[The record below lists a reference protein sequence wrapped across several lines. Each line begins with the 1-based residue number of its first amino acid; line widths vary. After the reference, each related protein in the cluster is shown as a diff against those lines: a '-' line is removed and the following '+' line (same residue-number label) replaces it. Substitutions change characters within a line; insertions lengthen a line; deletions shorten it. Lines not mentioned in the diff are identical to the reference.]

1 MLLWLFGSP
10 RLNMDRAVLV
20 KAGTGMLD
28 EDYVGLVEKKVICR
42 YDYTV
47 TNRWLVMTLELNQ
60 LDPEGEG
67 FGPDNESIDGQIT
80 SGVLITSCILT
91 CQISFRS
98 RLNAPIAVRRSGT
111 TKLFY
116 SLLLAAR
123 TAGKQKKSRMKC
135 QDSRDH
141 QTSLAQCKRPRNSR
155 EISKSNW
162 NATSWVMVKVKI
174 RRERTQLKEAT
185 FFPNLHR
192 Q

>member
-10 RLNMDRAVLV
+10 RLNMDRAVLL

-91 CQISFRS
+91 CQISFRG

-123 TAGKQKKSRMKC
+123 TAGKQKKLRMKC

-141 QTSLAQCKRPRNSR
+141 QTSLAQSKRPRNSR

-174 RRERTQLKEAT
+174 RRERTRLKDAT

>member
-10 RLNMDRAVLV
+10 RLNMDRAVLL

-91 CQISFRS
+91 CQISFRG

-123 TAGKQKKSRMKC
+123 TAGKQKKLRMKC

-141 QTSLAQCKRPRNSR
+141 KISLAQSKRPRNSR

-162 NATSWVMVKVKI
+162 NATSWVMVRVKI
-174 RRERTQLKEAT
+174 RRERTQLKDAT